1 MFYSVIIPALNEE
14 KTIERTI
21 QCLKTQNF
29 NKDQFEIIVVD
40 NASTDKTSEVAQH
53 AGAITVLEKTKGTNI
68 ARNRGIKEGKGDILV
83 FLDADCE
90 PHESWLTIIDS
101 LISNNS
107 IDAISGPY
115 DYGFTG
121 IQRILSIVVYDY
133 GFEIVGPIMSFC
145 FRKKVC
151 AMMGGNF
158 AVKRTAINE
167 IGEFPAITFWGDDTA
182 ISMKLMA
189 KGKKVS
195 FTRMLK
201 IKSSDRRFSSQGF
214 VHSSFVY
221 FYHFFKMYFTFPV

>member
-14 KTIERTI
+14 KTIGRTI
-21 QCLKTQNF
+21 QCLKAQNF
-29 NKDQFEIIVVD
+29 NRDQFEIIVVD
-40 NASTDKTSEVAQH
+40 NASTDRTSEIAQH
-53 AGAITVLEKTKGTNI
+53 AGVITVLEKTIGTNV
-68 ARNRGIKEGKGDILV
+68 ARNRGIKESRGDILV

-90 PHESWLTIIDS
+90 PHEFWLSTIDS
-101 LISNNS
+101 LLTSNS

-121 IQRILSIVVYDY
+121 IQRILSIIIYDY

-151 AMMGGNF
+151 TMMGGNF
-158 AVKRTAINE
+158 AVKRTAITE
-167 IGEFPAITFWGDDTA
+167 IGEFPIIAFWGDDTA

-189 KGKKVS
+189 KGKKIL

-201 IKSSDRRFSSQGF
+201 IKSSNRRFNSQGF

-221 FYHFFKMYFTFPV
+221 FYHFFKMYFTFHV